1 MNEQVGTRL
10 KNRRFFLQ
18 AMHYN
23 LLTPI
28 AVAINS
34 LWIHCAMN
42 EQVGTPPPCLLVK
55 YSYDGNSSLN
65 GRLKCLP
72 VMGVA
77 QQAHVVPTQFA
88 KNPRKPN
95 WTKLK
100 HWGCQ
105 WKYEGAQKKR
115 SECQIERNAI
125 KKLVYTNVKSTRERL
140 DCLLWQSVDHESR
153 EG

>member
-1 MNEQVGTRL
+1 
-10 KNRRFFLQ
+10 
-18 AMHYN
+18 
-23 LLTPI
+23 
-28 AVAINS
+28 
-34 LWIHCAMN
+34 MN

-88 KNPRKPN
+88 KKIKK
-95 WTKLK
+95 TELESVK

-105 WKYEGAQKKR
+105 
-115 SECQIERNAI
+115 
-125 KKLVYTNVKSTRERL
+125 
-140 DCLLWQSVDHESR
+140 
-153 EG
+153 